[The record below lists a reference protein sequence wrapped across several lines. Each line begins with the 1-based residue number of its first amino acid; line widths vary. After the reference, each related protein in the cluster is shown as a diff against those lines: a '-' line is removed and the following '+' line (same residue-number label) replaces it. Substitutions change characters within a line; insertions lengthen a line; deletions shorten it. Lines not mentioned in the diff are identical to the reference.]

1 MKLTKS
7 TLKRLIKEEIQ
18 NFLRENK
25 VTSVEPTSIEGAEAQ
40 MPPNLRV
47 NTFAPKTKPSNEED
61 YQIYNVTLGDGGKII
76 AQVYDG
82 ELELYDLEDQ
92 RIQNKDLEA
101 QVLKMIE

>member
-25 VTSVEPTSIEGAEAQ
+25 VTSVEPASIEDAEAL
-40 MPPNLRV
+40 MDPNLRV

-61 YQIYNVTLGDGGKII
+61 YQMYIVTLADGDKII
-76 AQVYDG
+76 AQVLDD
-82 ELELYDLEDQ
+82 ELELYDLEDEQ
-92 RIQNKDLEA
+92 ILDKDLEA